1 MANYAKINTV
11 KEITRMKINLN
22 DDNMNVGFTEED
34 NFNGFKIEKK
44 EIRQLSSSTDKN
56 VINGITYEMS
66 ATRLEYTRTVYS
78 ILDLLSDVGGLFG
91 ALMPIC

>member
-1 MANYAKINTV
+1 MASYAKINTV

-44 EIRQLSSSTDKN
+44 EIR
-56 VINGITYEMS
+56 
-66 ATRLEYTRTVYS
+66 
-78 ILDLLSDVGGLFG
+78 
-91 ALMPIC
+91 